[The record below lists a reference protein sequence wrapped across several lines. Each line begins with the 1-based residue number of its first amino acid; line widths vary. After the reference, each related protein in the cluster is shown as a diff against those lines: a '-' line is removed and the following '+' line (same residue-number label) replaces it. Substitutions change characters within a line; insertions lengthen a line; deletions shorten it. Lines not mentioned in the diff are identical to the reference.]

1 MKRAFPSL
9 DPQEALHA
17 AIFIEERNA
26 QLYQRFAEMFM
37 EFHDGESLEIASVF
51 WEMALEEKRH
61 SSLLQHKYTERYG
74 HAACSVTEDD
84 LQELIEVPRLDDGD
98 LFQPITND
106 DTAPR
111 ERAIHVA
118 IKAELSAQRYYSS
131 LVGTTKE
138 EALRSL
144 YRELA
149 EMEDG
154 HIGFLERKLKPH
166 STNSYGPI

>member
-1 MKRAFPSL
+1 M
-9 DPQEALHA
+9 
-17 AIFIEERNA
+17 
-26 QLYQRFAEMFM
+26 
-37 EFHDGESLEIASVF
+37 
-51 WEMALEEKRH
+51 
-61 SSLLQHKYTERYG
+61 
-74 HAACSVTEDD
+74 
-84 LQELIEVPRLDDGD
+84 
-98 LFQPITND
+98 
-106 DTAPR
+106 
-111 ERAIHVA
+111 A

-166 STNSYGPI
+166 STNSYGPDLAARWSRRYGASRSDGNDLNSTWCCEDFSSPLLSATCSVKVPLIPR